1 MHGEGS
7 LSKAGAARPYLA
19 LFAGLRPAS
28 RLEEVLARRPVRN
41 QRSEPITGKAN
52 HEYPERLC
60 EAGEMVRARNTDD
73 SRYKEEQCK
82 DPNPYNCDLP
92 LSRHDR
98 ICTFSCCPYQHYSP
112 LYLGPRDTDA
122 ISNLALISSFPRDP

>member
-1 MHGEGS
+1 
-7 LSKAGAARPYLA
+7 
-19 LFAGLRPAS
+19 
-28 RLEEVLARRPVRN
+28 
-41 QRSEPITGKAN
+41 
-52 HEYPERLC
+52 
-60 EAGEMVRARNTDD
+60 MVRARNTDD

-112 LYLGPRDTDA
+112 PLFGPARYGRHLQPSADLKFPKGSLNAAFGAMPLLTIICFVSIVYL
-122 ISNLALISSFPRDP
+122 L